1 MENKFT
7 RSQGIIPL
15 SAGGYSSTDFSN
27 LHMGGGLNLRAYT
40 GYYAIDQDGSGNQY
54 LNYKG
59 RSGASLNIEI
69 DFDKYFS
76 FIKPKYIRDYI
87 HFDTYLFADAGIIS
101 RGTLSP
107 TSISSLIPTNAW
119 SKFRSDAGL
128 GVAMTIKKFGPFETI
143 PPFTVRVDMPF
154 FLNSPPYAKPDFI
167 QLNRWVIGVG
177 RSF

>member
-1 MENKFT
+1 
-7 RSQGIIPL
+7 
-15 SAGGYSSTDFSN
+15 
-27 LHMGGGLNLRAYT
+27 MGGGLNLRAYT